1 MDKIKE
7 ISRSIAREIS
17 ERGLFDVGQCS
28 TMIEMRLTNLVPVI
42 LSDYKSNVERKM
54 DELRDEAIKIYS
66 KDRGKYVEIGLQI
79 ARLKSDKATVNR
91 AMSDMIRND
100 KYSRLRE
107 AFIKIH
113 GEEEWKNLTKSI
125 EDEA

>member
-17 ERGLFDVGQCS
+17 ERGLFDVSQCAD
-28 TMIEMRLTNLVPVI
+28 MIETRLKFIVPDV

-54 DELRDEAIKIYS
+54 DELKDEAIKIYE
-66 KDRGKYVEIGLQI
+66 KDRQQYVKIGLQI

-100 KYSRLRE
+100 KYARLRE

-125 EDEA
+125 EDED